1 MGDGRPQGSGAYA
14 PEPCRCVSLGNFQPP
29 VPGSIQSALTAC
41 GNRVNIRRD
50 VLEATVLDSLRQ
62 RLMEPK
68 LFKAF
73 CEEFTAELN
82 RLHAVESST
91 VDQAKA
97 ELARVERRMG
107 KLVDAIAEGVPAR
120 SVKDELVR
128 LEARQEELRLAL
140 AEAPAKRR
148 PLLHPN
154 MAELYRARVTALQ
167 DALTTPDT
175 QAEAAEL
182 IRSLIGAVV
191 LTPEDGTLRVDL
203 HGALAG
209 ILALCSGTRKAGP
222 VSGAGLAEQI
232 KLVAGAGF

>member
-1 MGDGRPQGSGAYA
+1 M
-14 PEPCRCVSLGNFQPP
+14 
-29 VPGSIQSALTAC
+29 
-41 GNRVNIRRD
+41 
-50 VLEATVLDSLRQ
+50 
-62 RLMEPK
+62 
-68 LFKAF
+68 
-73 CEEFTAELN
+73 
-82 RLHAVESST
+82 
-91 VDQAKA
+91 DQAKA

-167 DALTTPDT
+167 DALITPDT
-175 QAEAAEL
+175 QAEAVEL
-182 IRSLIGAVV
+182 IRSLVEAVV

-203 HGALAG
+203 HGAPAG
-209 ILALCSGTRKAGP
+209 ILALCSETRKAGP

-232 KLVAGAGF
+232 KMVAGARSHRELTLPPVAV